1 MGLEFQKEVL
11 KGLNERRAAW
21 GLTPAKLDNS
31 LSDECLVQAIKMAEA
46 GYVFHS
52 EMPTGCEG
60 CSRVPYNQP
69 AHLIG
74 DVMCTH
80 VPDFLYESNV
90 NVGVAVV
97 KKGNYLYTVMQ
108 GAP

>member
-1 MGLEFQKEVL
+1 ML
-11 KGLNERRAAW
+11 KGINERRAAK
-21 GLTPAKLDNS
+21 GLTPARLDSS
-31 LSDECLVQAIKMAEA
+31 LSDECLVQAKKMADA
-46 GYVFHS
+46 GYAFHS

-60 CSRVPYNQP
+60 TARVPYNHP
-69 AHLIG
+69 ADLLG

-90 NVGVAVV
+90 RIGVAVV
-97 KKGNYLYTVMQ
+97 KKGNYLYAVVQ

>member
-1 MGLEFQKEVL
+1 MGLDFQNEVL
-11 KGLNERRAAW
+11 RGLNERRAAW
-21 GLTPAKLDNS
+21 GLTPARLDS
-31 LSDECLVQAIKMAEA
+31 DLSAECLVQAKKMADA
-46 GYVFHS
+46 GTVFHS
-52 EMPTGCEG
+52 EMPTGFEG
-60 CSRVPYNQP
+60 CSRVPYNHP
-69 AHLIG
+69 ADLIG

-90 NVGVAVV
+90 RVGIAVV